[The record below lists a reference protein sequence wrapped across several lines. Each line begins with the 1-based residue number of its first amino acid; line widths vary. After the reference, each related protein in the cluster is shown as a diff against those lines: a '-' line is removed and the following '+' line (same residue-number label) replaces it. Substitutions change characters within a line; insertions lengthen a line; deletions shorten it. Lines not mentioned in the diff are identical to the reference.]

1 MKKLLIWLMLIIGI
15 IFWNSSIV
23 SAGLIEDLFDSGWPA
38 AHVCQG
44 DECGWDDWVEAVRG
58 AIEWAETQKPASQ
71 YIQDIV
77 NYLLSFLAIVWVLY
91 IIYAWFN
98 ILTAG
103 WDDDK
108 VSGSKKTITFV
119 AVGLLVIFLA
129 SSIINFIFSIFDET
143 LSEEPQA
150 NIEITEY
157 I

>member
-1 MKKLLIWLMLIIGI
+1 MKKLLIWLMLVIGI

-23 SAGLIEDLFDSGWPA
+23 FAGWLQNLLDPIWPA
-38 AHVCQG
+38 VPVCQG
-44 DECGWDDWVEAVRG
+44 DECGWDNWVEAVRG
-58 AIEWAETQKPASQ
+58 AIEWSETQKPASQ

-108 VSGSKKTITFV
+108 VSGSKKTITYV